1 MASTKRPTGGATR
14 SPTFGLLV
22 GLIVTLTA
30 VVVDGWYITRQV
42 AGLRA
47 LQTDLAD
54 RSRRDSLQLLRIE
67 NDLNTAALAMRDMI
81 DTTDYPLT
89 AWRGQFDR
97 IRADL
102 DDALRREEQVAVAR
116 RTPEQQRYLARSL
129 TQFWTAVDRMFAAA
143 SDGTE
148 EDARSQIRVSLQARQ
163 AALST
168 AVARMLVANNESEEQ
183 TARQIQD
190 IYNQVQRQAYL
201 FVGATLAT
209 SLITGLYV
217 IRANRRLFAALGD
230 LSQRRHELAGQLI
243 TTRESTLREI
253 ARELHD
259 EFGQILTAMGSML
272 NSAGR
277 HAPYPLR
284 GELREVNEI
293 VQTTLN
299 NVRGLAQSLHP
310 SILEDAGL
318 DDTLDWY
325 IPQVARQLGLR
336 IKYDRP
342 QPTPTMNSA
351 SSIHVYRVLQEA
363 LNNVARHSGADEV
376 SVRFRTANGVL
387 VLEVHDRGVGIDA
400 ATERQGLGIVTMRE
414 RAELVGGTIEFL
426 KPAEGGT
433 LVRLQVPTQA

>member
-1 MASTKRPTGGATR
+1 MASTKRPTRGSTR

-81 DTTDYPLT
+81 DTSDYPLT

-97 IRADL
+97 IRDDL

-116 RTPEQQRYLARSL
+116 RTPEQQRYLASSL
-129 TQFWTAVDRMFAAA
+129 SQFWTAVDRMFVAAKE
-143 SDGTE
+143 GTD

-183 TARQIQD
+183 TARQVQE

-217 IRANRRLFAALGD
+217 IRANRRLFAELGD
-230 LSQRRHELAGQLI
+230 LSERRHELAGQLI

-253 ARELHD
+253 SRELHD
-259 EFGQILTAMGSML
+259 EFGQILTAMGAML

-325 IPQVARQLGLR
+325 VPQVARQLGLR
-336 IKYDRP
+336 IQYDRP
-342 QPTPTMNSA
+342 QPTPQMNSA
-351 SSIHVYRVLQEA
+351 TSIHVYRVLQEA

-387 VLEVHDRGVGIDA
+387 VLEVQDRGVGIDA

-426 KPAEGGT
+426 QPAEGGT